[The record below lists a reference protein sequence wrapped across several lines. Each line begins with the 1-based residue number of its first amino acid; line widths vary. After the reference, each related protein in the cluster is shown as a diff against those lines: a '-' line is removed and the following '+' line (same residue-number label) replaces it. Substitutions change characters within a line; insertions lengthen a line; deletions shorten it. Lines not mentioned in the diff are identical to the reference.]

1 MSFEET
7 LVKGRPHVKHD
18 VMFRCVGMATM
29 VVAVTLMGTA
39 QVGLAASPVAPA
51 GLTYSGDSK
60 SLVPLT
66 GTRDVQTVV
75 AEKWLLVTKEPV
87 GPEGLIFDRDGTL
100 YLVLVGNGTV
110 LKSTPPYREL
120 TTVLGPS
127 TSRFATVKIHKD
139 GRLFLCDL
147 GEQQGYRGDTTG
159 RIIAM
164 QPDGSGME
172 VIVPPGSYTPDDM
185 VFDDKGGFYFTDF
198 KDFTDVSNTA
208 NGAVYY
214 VSPGFK
220 TITPVLKN
228 LASPNGVA
236 LSKNGKTLWVT
247 ETFNQQL
254 HRLALGADG
263 TTLSL
268 YGHIIPYRF
277 SGFGGPD
284 SVMIDDDDNL
294 YVAYFGA
301 GKVMVFNMLGNLI
314 GQVLIP
320 GREAGYMLSTTTT
333 AIIPGTND
341 LLIGAGDFAGRG
353 AWIFKA
359 KTFATSWDG
368 AYQFQER

>member
-1 MSFEET
+1 MSFKGT
-7 LVKGRPHVKHD
+7 LLKGRPRMEED
-18 VMFRCVGMATM
+18 LMRPAVGISTL
-29 VVAVTLMGTA
+29 VVSVILMGAA
-39 QVGLAASPVAPA
+39 QIGLAAPPAAPA
-51 GLTYSGDSK
+51 ALTYSGDSK
-60 SLVPLT
+60 SLVPPA
-66 GTRDVQTVV
+66 GTQGVQTVV
-75 AEKWLLVTKEPV
+75 AEKWLLVTEEPE
-87 GPEGLIFDRDGTL
+87 GPEGLIFDRDGNL
-100 YLVLVGNGTV
+100 FLVVVGNGSV
-110 LKSTPPYREL
+110 LKSAPPYKEV
-120 TTVLGPS
+120 TTVYGPS
-127 TSRFATVKIHKD
+127 KSRFATVKIHKD

-147 GEQQGYRGDTTG
+147 GEQQGYRGDDTG

-164 QPDGSGME
+164 QPDGSDIE
-172 VIVPPGSYTPDDM
+172 VIVPAGRFTPDDM

-198 KDFTDVSNTA
+198 KDYTDVSNTA

-214 VSPGFK
+214 VSPDFK

-228 LASPNGVA
+228 LASPNGIA

-263 TTLSL
+263 TTLGL
-268 YGHIIPYRF
+268 YGHMIPYRF

-284 SVMIDDDDNL
+284 SAMIDADDNV
-294 YVAYFGA
+294 YVACFGA

-320 GREAGYMLSTTTT
+320 GREAGYMLSTTTM
-333 AIIPGTND
+333 AILPGTDD

-359 KTFATSWDG
+359 KTFAKSWDG
-368 AYQFQER
+368 AYQFQE